1 MKHTLL
7 RVGCLLLMGLS
18 LQGCGL
24 FKSDLDKLLE
34 TKECQECDLSGA
46 NLEGARLEGANLTG
60 ANLKGANLRGVRLL
74 LSMDADASLSPSR
87 FAPFSDLTKVNLT
100 GANLTEARLDGAN
113 LTGASLKEAN
123 LTDAVLMGVNLDGA
137 DTTGGR
143 FCRTIMPDGS
153 ENNSGC

>member
-46 NLEGARLEGANLTG
+46 NL
-60 ANLKGANLRGVRLL
+60 
-74 LSMDADASLSPSR
+74 
-87 FAPFSDLTKVNLT
+87 
-100 GANLTEARLDGAN
+100 TEARLDGAN

-123 LTDAVLMGVNLDGA
+123 LTDAVLFAANLDGE
-137 DTTGGR
+137 
-143 FCRTIMPDGS
+143 FCSILGHIPLDSFQEMSGEEIKALNDGS
-153 ENNSGC
+153 AMTIDTIHETQIQLAILTVNENQNFHVQQGLSLIFHRQSC

>member
-7 RVGCLLLMGLS
+7 RVVCLLLMGLS

-46 NLEGARLEGANLTG
+46 NL
-60 ANLKGANLRGVRLL
+60 
-74 LSMDADASLSPSR
+74 
-87 FAPFSDLTKVNLT
+87 
-100 GANLTEARLDGAN
+100 
-113 LTGASLKEAN
+113 TGASLKEAN

-137 DTTGGR
+137 DTTGAI
-143 FCRTIMPDGS
+143 FCRTIMPDLS
-153 ENNSGC
+153 QNNSGC